1 MWPSAVALS
10 RWVVTNP
17 DEVYN
22 KRILELGAGCG
33 LVGLI
38 AARLLVKKGEERGV
52 EKPSVILTDFN
63 EVVLKNADR
72 NIHLNGV
79 EGIAEAIGLDF
90 YQQTGDKNQWIDMS
104 GRLREQVDLILA
116 ADIICQPEDAFAAAK
131 AIHDTLR
138 FGGKAIIICADSK
151 HRFGVE
157 RFEEGC
163 LELGLQIRT
172 ENVKDIYEGK
182 LLRNCMDKTTGYV
195 DGMSLSMFTVE
206 KPTQ

>member
-38 AARLLVKKGEERGV
+38 AARLQVQKGESIV

-63 EVVLKNADR
+63 EVVLKNAHR

-79 EGIAEAIGLDF
+79 EGIAEAAGLDF
-90 YQQTGDKNQWIDMS
+90 YQQTGDRKQWIDMS
-104 GRLREQVDLILA
+104 GKLREQVDLVLA

-131 AIHDTLR
+131 AINDSLR

-172 ENVKDIYEGK
+172 ENVRDIFEGK
-182 LLRNCMDKTTGYV
+182 LFRNCMDKTTGYV